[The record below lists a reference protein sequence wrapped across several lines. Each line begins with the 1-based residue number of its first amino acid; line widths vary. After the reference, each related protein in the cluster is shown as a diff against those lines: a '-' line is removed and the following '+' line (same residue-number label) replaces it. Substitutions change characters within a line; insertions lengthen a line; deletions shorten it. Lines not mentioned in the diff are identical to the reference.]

1 MMNKIRMRR
10 RVAMWNTNACKLH
23 NAHARCSMVGSLT
36 VHGKEDGNQISDGDY
51 LISSSLLFN
60 IIIIIMV
67 HHHHNF
73 RDFHNFQDETDTE
86 QFITFTFQNWL
97 QFEICFRC
105 LQLSPNLLPILV
117 GQKKLRILPWKWTKL
132 TQFTHVFNAISP
144 SKQRKL

>member
-1 MMNKIRMRR
+1 
-10 RVAMWNTNACKLH
+10 
-23 NAHARCSMVGSLT
+23 MVGSLT

-97 QFEICFRC
+97 QFEICF
-105 LQLSPNLLPILV
+105 
-117 GQKKLRILPWKWTKL
+117 W
-132 TQFTHVFNAISP
+132 
-144 SKQRKL
+144 